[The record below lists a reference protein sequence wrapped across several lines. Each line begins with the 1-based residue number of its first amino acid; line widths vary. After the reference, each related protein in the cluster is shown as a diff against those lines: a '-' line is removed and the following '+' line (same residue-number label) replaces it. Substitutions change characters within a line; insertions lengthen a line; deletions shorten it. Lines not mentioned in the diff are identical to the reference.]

1 MCWLIF
7 LYYSKLEWFPLYLR
21 RLYISP
27 FPHRHQGFALVFV
40 RSPENSSGVI
50 NALISYYTWFLCQE
64 SEGKKKKITRSCR
77 AETIAVITV
86 FFCFVFFFSS
96 SGRHSNTSGFSESIW
111 GFSMCKK
118 GLLEKNSTQCQHSQT
133 QEMKDTQENR
143 NRNKKLRV
151 SSNEVKLIMTAPFVQ
166 TCVAVSGNSMVAE
179 RGKSWCTQV
188 DKTIHSIVFMPRK
201 WADVLAAGQGH
212 FS

>member
-64 SEGKKKKITRSCR
+64 SEGKKKNNNSELQSWNNRCNNS
-77 AETIAVITV
+77 
-86 FFCFVFFFSS
+86 FFFVLF
-96 SGRHSNTSGFSESIW
+96 FSFLVLADIQTHLVSLNQF
-111 GFSMCKK
+111 GVFPCAKK
-118 GLLEKNSTQCQHSQT
+118 GCWKKTAHNVSTH
-133 QEMKDTQENR
+133 KR
-143 NRNKKLRV
+143 
-151 SSNEVKLIMTAPFVQ
+151 
-166 TCVAVSGNSMVAE
+166 
-179 RGKSWCTQV
+179 
-188 DKTIHSIVFMPRK
+188 RK
-201 WADVLAAGQGH
+201 WRIHKKTGIEIKSCVFLQMR
-212 FS
+212 SNS